1 MFPDILLHLRWT
13 GTFADAFVLD
23 RYIAEESANIAYEYT
38 FLILAVLA
46 AIYVVGIKKEK
57 ISIPRETPKII
68 AGLCET
74 GGQFAYIFAIGSNAI
89 VAAPLISSYCIFSVL
104 WARIFLK
111 EKLTKKQYAMIII
124 AVIGIVMLGGD

>member
-1 MFPDILLHLRWT
+1 MK
-13 GTFADAFVLD
+13 
-23 RYIAEESANIAYEYT
+23 YT